1 MEGTVSSD
9 ETSVLASCTRNIQTD
24 QRNQKHILTHWHP
37 VRRWKQRRKTSFTSI
52 VPYSWSLAWKLE
64 KKKGKSTKEAKGT
77 HKSSTRMNSEQ
88 TQKMKNEKKWTK
100 KNKTNRHGKQG
111 EKKGK
116 TGETVQLLN
125 YQPIP
130 LPSLRN
136 KTNAR
141 QKTMKATERKAKPE
155 R

>member
-1 MEGTVSSD
+1 MEKRTQQID
-9 ETSVLASCTRNIQTD
+9 ME
-24 QRNQKHILTHWHP
+24 KH
-37 VRRWKQRRKTSFTSI
+37 R
-52 VPYSWSLAWKLE
+52 
-64 KKKGKSTKEAKGT
+64 G
-77 HKSSTRMNSEQ
+77 
-88 TQKMKNEKKWTK
+88 
-100 KNKTNRHGKQG
+100 
-111 EKKGK
+111 KKGK

-141 QKTMKATERKAKPE
+141 QKTTERKAKTE